1 MIARYRALVLPLAA
15 AAIVAGCSQRSAPE
29 RDLMVDVL
37 VELHLSQA
45 RRGLEVAA
53 LPHAQDSILA
63 RYGLDSAAYAR
74 IEDYYVAH
82 PEDLVEV
89 YEEVVDRLSEER
101 HRQGEIP
108 DYVPPGVAIE

>member
-1 MIARYRALVLPLAA
+1 
-15 AAIVAGCSQRSAPE
+15 
-29 RDLMVDVL
+29 MVDVL

-45 RRGLEVAA
+45 RRGLEYAA

-74 IEDYYVAH
+74 LEDYYVAH
-82 PEDLVEV
+82 PEALAEV
-89 YEEVVDRLSEER
+89 YEEVLDRLSEER